1 MELLEVTDLSI
12 SFGGLKAV
20 QNVSF
25 SVPKGKIVSV
35 IGPNG
40 AGKTTIF
47 NMLTGFYIPDTG
59 SIRLDGVEMNGKKA
73 YEFIEYGIARTFQ
86 NIRLYGQL
94 SVLENVLIG
103 YQCRLKQSLWDAI
116 FHTKTLKKT
125 ETEVLERARRA
136 LEEIHLLPYEKE
148 MCSNLPY
155 GKQKVL
161 EIARALMSEP
171 KLLFLDEPAAGLN
184 PQETQE
190 LSSYILELAKK
201 GFTIVLIEH
210 DLRLVMGISDYVYV
224 IDHGIKIAEGIPSE
238 VQHNPEVITA
248 YIGKGG
254 ERQNVAGN
262 LPAEH
267 IL

>member
-1 MELLEVTDLSI
+1 MNLLEVKDLSI

-20 QNVSF
+20 QDVSF
-25 SVPKGKIVSV
+25 HVPQGKIVSV

-47 NMLTGFYIPDTG
+47 NMLTGFYLPDRG
-59 SIRLDGVEMNGKKA
+59 SIRLDGVEMVGKKS
-73 YEFIEYGIARTFQ
+73 YEFISCGIARTFQ
-86 NIRLYGQL
+86 NIRLYTQM

-103 YQCRLKQSLWDAI
+103 YQCRMQQSLWDSL
-116 FHTKTLKKT
+116 FNTPQKRRT
-125 ETEVLERARRA
+125 EAQA
-136 LEEIHLLPYEKE
+136 LEKARAALAEINLLQYENE
-148 MCSNLPY
+148 RCVNLPY

-190 LSSYILELAKK
+190 LSAYIQGLAKK

-210 DLRLVMGISDYVYV
+210 DLRLVMGISDYVNV
-224 IDHGIKIAEGIPSE
+224 IDHGVKIAEGTPAQ
-238 VQHNPEVITA
+238 VQKDPAVIAA

-254 ERQNVAGN
+254 VQRNASGN
-262 LPAEH
+262 
-267 IL
+267 

>member
-1 MELLEVTDLSI
+1 MNLLEVNGLSI

-20 QNVSF
+20 QDVSF
-25 SVPKGKIVSV
+25 NVPQGKIVSV

-47 NMLTGFYIPDTG
+47 NMLTGFYLPDRG
-59 SIRLDGVEMNGKKA
+59 SIRLDGMEMVGKKS
-73 YEFIEYGIARTFQ
+73 YEFISCGIARTFQ
-86 NIRLYGQL
+86 NIRLYTQM

-103 YQCRLKQSLWDAI
+103 YQCRMQQSMWDGL
-116 FHTKTLKKT
+116 FNTPQKRRT
-125 ETEVLERARRA
+125 EAQA
-136 LEEIHLLPYEKE
+136 LEKARAALEGINLLQYENE
-148 MCSNLPY
+148 RCVNLPY

-190 LSSYILELAKK
+190 LSTYIQSLAKK

-210 DLRLVMGISDYVYV
+210 DLRLVMGISDYVNV
-224 IDHGIKIAEGIPSE
+224 IDHGVKIAEGTPAQ
-238 VQHNPEVITA
+238 VQKDPAVIAA

-254 ERQNVAGN
+254 VQRNASGN
-262 LPAEH
+262 
-267 IL
+267 

>member
-1 MELLEVTDLSI
+1 MNILEVNGLSI

-20 QNVSF
+20 QDVSF
-25 SVPKGKIVSV
+25 NVPQGKIVSV

-47 NMLTGFYIPDTG
+47 NMLTGFYLPDRG
-59 SIRLDGVEMNGKKA
+59 SIRLDGMEMVGKKS
-73 YEFIEYGIARTFQ
+73 YEFISCGIARTFQ
-86 NIRLYGQL
+86 NIRLYTQM

-103 YQCRLKQSLWDAI
+103 YQCRMQQSLWDGL
-116 FHTKTLKKT
+116 FNTPQKRRT
-125 ETEVLERARRA
+125 ETQA
-136 LEEIHLLPYEKE
+136 LEKARAALEGINLLQYENE
-148 MCSNLPY
+148 RCVNLPY

-190 LSSYILELAKK
+190 LSTYIQSLAKK

-210 DLRLVMGISDYVYV
+210 DLRLVMGISDYVNV
-224 IDHGIKIAEGIPSE
+224 IDHGVKIAEGTPAQ
-238 VQHNPEVITA
+238 VQKDPAVIAA

-254 ERQNVAGN
+254 VQRNASGN
-262 LPAEH
+262 
-267 IL
+267 

>member
-1 MELLEVTDLSI
+1 MNLLEVNGLSI

-20 QNVSF
+20 QDVSF
-25 SVPKGKIVSV
+25 NVPQGKIVSV

-47 NMLTGFYIPDTG
+47 NMLTGFYLPDRG
-59 SIRLDGVEMNGKKA
+59 SIRLDGMEMVGKKS
-73 YEFIEYGIARTFQ
+73 YEFISCGIARTFQ
-86 NIRLYGQL
+86 NIRLYTQM

-103 YQCRLKQSLWDAI
+103 YQCRMQQSLWNGL
-116 FHTKTLKKT
+116 FNTPQKRRT
-125 ETEVLERARRA
+125 EAQA
-136 LEEIHLLPYEKE
+136 LEKARAALEGINLLQYENE
-148 MCSNLPY
+148 RCVNLPY

-190 LSSYILELAKK
+190 LSTYIQSLAKK

-210 DLRLVMGISDYVYV
+210 DLRLVMGISDYVNV
-224 IDHGIKIAEGIPSE
+224 IDHGVKIAEGTPAQVQKDPS
-238 VQHNPEVITA
+238 VIAA

-254 ERQNVAGN
+254 VQRNASGN
-262 LPAEH
+262 
-267 IL
+267 

>member
-1 MELLEVTDLSI
+1 MNLLEVRDLSI

-25 SVPKGKIVSV
+25 SVPQGKIVSV

-47 NMLTGFYIPDTG
+47 NMLTGFYSPDQG
-59 SIRLDGVEMNGKKA
+59 SIQLDGVEMVGKKS
-73 YEFIEYGIARTFQ
+73 YEFITHGIARTFQ
-86 NIRLYGQL
+86 NIRLYSQM

-103 YQCRLKQSLWDAI
+103 YQCRMKQTLWDSLLN
-116 FHTKTLKKT
+116 TPRKQDT
-125 ETEVLERARRA
+125 EAQA
-136 LEEIHLLPYEKE
+136 LEKARAALKEIGLLQYENE
-148 MCSNLPY
+148 LCLNLPY

-161 EIARALMSEP
+161 EIARALMSDP

-190 LSSYILELAKK
+190 LSEYIQSLTQK

-210 DLRLVMGISDYVYV
+210 DLRLVMGISDYVNV
-224 IDHGIKIAEGIPSE
+224 IDHGIKIAEGIPAD
-238 VQHNPEVITA
+238 VQRDPAVITA

-254 ERQNVAGN
+254 TKHNASGN
-262 LPAEH
+262 
-267 IL
+267 

>member
-1 MELLEVTDLSI
+1 MNLLEVNGLSI

-25 SVPKGKIVSV
+25 NVPQGKIVSV

-47 NMLTGFYIPDTG
+47 NMLTGFYLPDRG
-59 SIRLDGVEMNGKKA
+59 SIRLDGMEMVGKKS
-73 YEFIEYGIARTFQ
+73 YEFISCGIARTFQ
-86 NIRLYGQL
+86 NIRLYTQM

-103 YQCRLKQSLWDAI
+103 YQCRMQQSLWDGL
-116 FHTKTLKKT
+116 FNTPQKRRT
-125 ETEVLERARRA
+125 EAQA
-136 LEEIHLLPYEKE
+136 LEKARAALEGINLLQYENE
-148 MCSNLPY
+148 RCVNLPY

-190 LSSYILELAKK
+190 LSTYIQSLAKK

-210 DLRLVMGISDYVYV
+210 DLRLVMGISDYVNV
-224 IDHGIKIAEGIPSE
+224 IDHGVKIAEGTPAQ
-238 VQHNPEVITA
+238 VQKDPAVIAA

-254 ERQNVAGN
+254 VQRNASGN
-262 LPAEH
+262 
-267 IL
+267 

>member
-1 MELLEVTDLSI
+1 MNLLEVNGLSI

-20 QNVSF
+20 QDVSF
-25 SVPKGKIVSV
+25 NVPQGKIVSV

-47 NMLTGFYIPDTG
+47 NMLTGFYLPDRG
-59 SIRLDGVEMNGKKA
+59 SIRLDGMEMVGKKS
-73 YEFIEYGIARTFQ
+73 YEFISCGIARTFQ
-86 NIRLYGQL
+86 NIRLYTQM

-103 YQCRLKQSLWDAI
+103 YQCRMQQSLWDGL
-116 FHTKTLKKT
+116 FNTPQKRRT
-125 ETEVLERARRA
+125 ETQA
-136 LEEIHLLPYEKE
+136 LEKARAALEGINLLQYENE
-148 MCSNLPY
+148 RCVNLPY

-190 LSSYILELAKK
+190 LSTYIQSLAKK

-210 DLRLVMGISDYVYV
+210 DLRLVMGISDYVNV
-224 IDHGIKIAEGIPSE
+224 IDHGVKIAEGTPAQ
-238 VQHNPEVITA
+238 VQKDPAVIAA

-254 ERQNVAGN
+254 VQRNASGN
-262 LPAEH
+262 
-267 IL
+267 

>member
-1 MELLEVTDLSI
+1 MNLLEVNGLSI

-20 QNVSF
+20 QDVSF
-25 SVPKGKIVSV
+25 NVPQGKIVSV

-47 NMLTGFYIPDTG
+47 NMLTGFYLPDRG
-59 SIRLDGVEMNGKKA
+59 SIRLDGMEMVGKKS
-73 YEFIEYGIARTFQ
+73 YEFISCGIARTFQ
-86 NIRLYGQL
+86 NIRLYTQM

-103 YQCRLKQSLWDAI
+103 YQCRMQQSLWDGL
-116 FHTKTLKKT
+116 FSTPQKRRT
-125 ETEVLERARRA
+125 EAQA
-136 LEEIHLLPYEKE
+136 LEKARAALEGINLLQYENE
-148 MCSNLPY
+148 RCVNLPY

-190 LSSYILELAKK
+190 LSTYIQSLAKK

-210 DLRLVMGISDYVYV
+210 DLRLVMGISDYVNV
-224 IDHGIKIAEGIPSE
+224 IDHGVKIAEGTPAQ
-238 VQHNPEVITA
+238 VQKDPAVIAA

-254 ERQNVAGN
+254 VQRNASGN
-262 LPAEH
+262 
-267 IL
+267 

>member
-1 MELLEVTDLSI
+1 MNLLEVKDLSI

-25 SVPKGKIVSV
+25 HVPQGKIVSV

-47 NMLTGFYIPDTG
+47 NMLTGFYLPDRG
-59 SIRLDGVEMNGKKA
+59 SIRLDGVEMVGKKS
-73 YEFIEYGIARTFQ
+73 YEFISCGIARTFQ
-86 NIRLYGQL
+86 NIRLYTQM

-103 YQCRLKQSLWDAI
+103 YQCRMQQSLWDGL
-116 FHTKTLKKT
+116 FNTPQKRRT
-125 ETEVLERARRA
+125 EAQA
-136 LEEIHLLPYEKE
+136 LEKARAALAEINLLQYENE
-148 MCSNLPY
+148 RCVNLPY

-190 LSSYILELAKK
+190 LSAYIQSLAKK

-210 DLRLVMGISDYVYV
+210 DLRLVMGISDYVNV
-224 IDHGIKIAEGIPSE
+224 IDHGVKIAEGTPAQ
-238 VQHNPEVITA
+238 VQKDPAVIAA

-254 ERQNVAGN
+254 VQRNASGN
-262 LPAEH
+262 
-267 IL
+267 

>member
-1 MELLEVTDLSI
+1 MNLLEVNGLSI

-20 QNVSF
+20 QDVSF
-25 SVPKGKIVSV
+25 NVPQGKIVSV

-47 NMLTGFYIPDTG
+47 NMLTGFYLPDRG
-59 SIRLDGVEMNGKKA
+59 SIWLDGMEMVGKKS
-73 YEFIEYGIARTFQ
+73 YEFISCGIARTFQ
-86 NIRLYGQL
+86 NIRLYTQM

-103 YQCRLKQSLWDAI
+103 YQCRMQQSLWDGL
-116 FHTKTLKKT
+116 FNTPQKRRT
-125 ETEVLERARRA
+125 EAQA
-136 LEEIHLLPYEKE
+136 LEKARAALEGINLLQYENE
-148 MCSNLPY
+148 RCVNLPY

-171 KLLFLDEPAAGLN
+171 KLLFLDEPAAELN

-190 LSSYILELAKK
+190 LSTYIQSLAKK

-210 DLRLVMGISDYVYV
+210 DLRLVMGISDYVNV
-224 IDHGIKIAEGIPSE
+224 IDHGVKIAEGTPAQ
-238 VQHNPEVITA
+238 VQKDPAVIAA

-254 ERQNVAGN
+254 VQRNAAGN
-262 LPAEH
+262 
-267 IL
+267 

>member
-1 MELLEVTDLSI
+1 MNLLEVKDLSI

-20 QNVSF
+20 QDVSF
-25 SVPKGKIVSV
+25 HVPQGKIVSV

-47 NMLTGFYIPDTG
+47 NMLTGFYLPDRG
-59 SIRLDGVEMNGKKA
+59 SIRLDGVEMVGKKS
-73 YEFIEYGIARTFQ
+73 YEFISCGIARTFQ
-86 NIRLYGQL
+86 NIRLYTQM

-103 YQCRLKQSLWDAI
+103 YQCRMQQSLWDSL
-116 FHTKTLKKT
+116 FNTPQKRRT
-125 ETEVLERARRA
+125 EAQA
-136 LEEIHLLPYEKE
+136 LEKARAALAEINLLQYENE
-148 MCSNLPY
+148 RCVNLPY

-190 LSSYILELAKK
+190 QSAYIQGLAKK

-210 DLRLVMGISDYVYV
+210 DLRLVMGISDYVNV
-224 IDHGIKIAEGIPSE
+224 IDHGVKIAEGTPAQ
-238 VQHNPEVITA
+238 VQKDPAVIAA

-254 ERQNVAGN
+254 VQRNASGN
-262 LPAEH
+262 
-267 IL
+267 

>member
-1 MELLEVTDLSI
+1 MNLLEVNGLSI

-20 QNVSF
+20 QDVSF
-25 SVPKGKIVSV
+25 NVPQGKIVSV

-47 NMLTGFYIPDTG
+47 NMLTGFYLPDRG
-59 SIRLDGVEMNGKKA
+59 SIRLDGVEMVGKKS
-73 YEFIEYGIARTFQ
+73 YEFISCGIARTFQ
-86 NIRLYGQL
+86 NIRLYTQM

-103 YQCRLKQSLWDAI
+103 YQCRMQQSLWDGL
-116 FHTKTLKKT
+116 FNTPQKRRT
-125 ETEVLERARRA
+125 EAQA
-136 LEEIHLLPYEKE
+136 LEKARAALEGINLLQYENE
-148 MCSNLPY
+148 RCVNLPY

-190 LSSYILELAKK
+190 LSTYIQSLAKK

-210 DLRLVMGISDYVYV
+210 DLRLVMGISDYVNV
-224 IDHGIKIAEGIPSE
+224 IDHGVKIAEGTPAQ
-238 VQHNPEVITA
+238 VQKDPAVIAA

-254 ERQNVAGN
+254 VQRNASGN
-262 LPAEH
+262 
-267 IL
+267 

>member
-1 MELLEVTDLSI
+1 MNLLEVNGLSI

-20 QNVSF
+20 QDVSF
-25 SVPKGKIVSV
+25 NVPQGKIVSV

-47 NMLTGFYIPDTG
+47 NMLTGF
-59 SIRLDGVEMNGKKA
+59 SC
-73 YEFIEYGIARTFQ
+73 GIARTFQ
-86 NIRLYGQL
+86 NIRLYTQM

-103 YQCRLKQSLWDAI
+103 YQCRMQQSLWDDL
-116 FHTKTLKKT
+116 FNTPQKRRT
-125 ETEVLERARRA
+125 EAQA
-136 LEEIHLLPYEKE
+136 LEKARAALEGINLLQYENE
-148 MCSNLPY
+148 RCVNLPY

-190 LSSYILELAKK
+190 LSTYIQSLAKK

-210 DLRLVMGISDYVYV
+210 DLRLVMGISDYVNV
-224 IDHGIKIAEGIPSE
+224 IDHGVKIAEGTPAQ
-238 VQHNPEVITA
+238 VQKDPAVIAA

-254 ERQNVAGN
+254 VQRNASGN
-262 LPAEH
+262 
-267 IL
+267 

>member
-1 MELLEVTDLSI
+1 MNLLEVNGLSI

-20 QNVSF
+20 QDVSF
-25 SVPKGKIVSV
+25 NVPLGKIVSV

-47 NMLTGFYIPDTG
+47 NMLTGFYLPDRG
-59 SIRLDGVEMNGKKA
+59 SIRLDGMEMVGKKS
-73 YEFIEYGIARTFQ
+73 YEFISCGIARTFQ
-86 NIRLYGQL
+86 NIRLYTQM

-103 YQCRLKQSLWDAI
+103 YQCRMQQSLWDGL
-116 FHTKTLKKT
+116 FNTPQKRRT
-125 ETEVLERARRA
+125 EAQALEKARAA
-136 LEEIHLLPYEKE
+136 LEEINLLQYENE
-148 MCSNLPY
+148 RCVNLPY

-190 LSSYILELAKK
+190 LSTYIQSLAKK

-210 DLRLVMGISDYVYV
+210 DLRLVMGISDYVNV
-224 IDHGIKIAEGIPSE
+224 IDHGVKIAEGTPAQ
-238 VQHNPEVITA
+238 VQKDPAVIAA

-254 ERQNVAGN
+254 VQRNASGN
-262 LPAEH
+262 
-267 IL
+267 

>member
-1 MELLEVTDLSI
+1 MNLLEVNGLSI

-20 QNVSF
+20 QDVSF
-25 SVPKGKIVSV
+25 NVPQGKIVSV

-47 NMLTGFYIPDTG
+47 NMLTGFYLPDRG
-59 SIRLDGVEMNGKKA
+59 SIWLDGMEMVGKKS
-73 YEFIEYGIARTFQ
+73 YEFISCGIARTFQ
-86 NIRLYGQL
+86 NIRLYTQM

-103 YQCRLKQSLWDAI
+103 YQCRMQQSLWDGL
-116 FHTKTLKKT
+116 FNTPQKRRT
-125 ETEVLERARRA
+125 ETQA
-136 LEEIHLLPYEKE
+136 LEKARAALEGINLLQYENE
-148 MCSNLPY
+148 RCVNLPY

-190 LSSYILELAKK
+190 LSTYIQSLAKK

-210 DLRLVMGISDYVYV
+210 DLRLVMGISDYVNV
-224 IDHGIKIAEGIPSE
+224 IDHGVKIAEGTPAQ
-238 VQHNPEVITA
+238 VQKDPAVIAA

-254 ERQNVAGN
+254 VQRNASGN
-262 LPAEH
+262 
-267 IL
+267 

>member
-1 MELLEVTDLSI
+1 MNLLEVNGLSI

-20 QNVSF
+20 QDVSF
-25 SVPKGKIVSV
+25 NVPLGKIVSV

-47 NMLTGFYIPDTG
+47 NMLTGFYLPDRG
-59 SIRLDGVEMNGKKA
+59 SIRLDGMEMVGKKS
-73 YEFIEYGIARTFQ
+73 YEFISCGIARTFQ
-86 NIRLYGQL
+86 NIRLYTQM

-103 YQCRLKQSLWDAI
+103 YQCRMQQSLWDGL
-116 FHTKTLKKT
+116 FNTPQKRRT
-125 ETEVLERARRA
+125 EAQA
-136 LEEIHLLPYEKE
+136 LEKARAALEGINLLQYENE
-148 MCSNLPY
+148 RCVNLPY

-190 LSSYILELAKK
+190 LSTYIQSLAKK

-210 DLRLVMGISDYVYV
+210 DLRLVMGISDYVNV
-224 IDHGIKIAEGIPSE
+224 IDHGVKIAEGTPAQ
-238 VQHNPEVITA
+238 VQKDPAVIAA

-254 ERQNVAGN
+254 VQRNASGN
-262 LPAEH
+262 
-267 IL
+267 

>member
-1 MELLEVTDLSI
+1 MNLLEVNGLSI

-20 QNVSF
+20 QDVSF
-25 SVPKGKIVSV
+25 NVPQGKIVSV

-47 NMLTGFYIPDTG
+47 NMLTGFYLPDRG
-59 SIRLDGVEMNGKKA
+59 SIRLDGMEMVGKKS
-73 YEFIEYGIARTFQ
+73 YEFISCGIARTFQ
-86 NIRLYGQL
+86 NIRLYTQM

-103 YQCRLKQSLWDAI
+103 YQCRMQQSLWDGL
-116 FHTKTLKKT
+116 FNTPQKRRT
-125 ETEVLERARRA
+125 EAQA
-136 LEEIHLLPYEKE
+136 LEKARAALEGINLLQYESE
-148 MCSNLPY
+148 RCVNLPY

-190 LSSYILELAKK
+190 LSTYIQSLAKK

-210 DLRLVMGISDYVYV
+210 DLRLVMGISDYVNV
-224 IDHGIKIAEGIPSE
+224 IDHGVKIAEGTPAQ
-238 VQHNPEVITA
+238 VQKDPAVIAA

-254 ERQNVAGN
+254 VQRNASGN
-262 LPAEH
+262 
-267 IL
+267 

>member
-1 MELLEVTDLSI
+1 MNLLEVNGLSI

-20 QNVSF
+20 QDVSF
-25 SVPKGKIVSV
+25 NVPQGKIVSV

-47 NMLTGFYIPDTG
+47 NMLTGFYLPDRG
-59 SIRLDGVEMNGKKA
+59 SIRLDGMEMVGKKS
-73 YEFIEYGIARTFQ
+73 YEFISCGIARTFQ
-86 NIRLYGQL
+86 NIRLYTQM

-103 YQCRLKQSLWDAI
+103 YQCRMQQSLWDGL
-116 FHTKTLKKT
+116 FNTPQKRRT
-125 ETEVLERARRA
+125 EAQALEKARAA
-136 LEEIHLLPYEKE
+136 LEEINLLQYENE
-148 MCSNLPY
+148 RCVNLPY

-190 LSSYILELAKK
+190 LSTYIQSLAKK

-210 DLRLVMGISDYVYV
+210 DLRLVMGISDYVNV
-224 IDHGIKIAEGIPSE
+224 IDHGVKIAEGTPAQ
-238 VQHNPEVITA
+238 VQKDPAVIAA

-254 ERQNVAGN
+254 VQRNASGN
-262 LPAEH
+262 
-267 IL
+267 

>member
-1 MELLEVTDLSI
+1 MNLLEVNGLSI

-20 QNVSF
+20 QDVSF
-25 SVPKGKIVSV
+25 NVPQGKIVSV

-47 NMLTGFYIPDTG
+47 NMLTGFYLPDRG
-59 SIRLDGVEMNGKKA
+59 SIRLDGMEMVGKKS
-73 YEFIEYGIARTFQ
+73 YEFISCGIARTFQ
-86 NIRLYGQL
+86 NIRLYTQM

-103 YQCRLKQSLWDAI
+103 YQCRMQQSLWDGL
-116 FHTKTLKKT
+116 FNTPQKRRT
-125 ETEVLERARRA
+125 EAQA
-136 LEEIHLLPYEKE
+136 LEKARAALEGINLLQYENE
-148 MCSNLPY
+148 RRVNLPY

-190 LSSYILELAKK
+190 LSTYIQSLAKK

-210 DLRLVMGISDYVYV
+210 DLRLVMGISDYVNV
-224 IDHGIKIAEGIPSE
+224 IDHGVKIAEGTPAQ
-238 VQHNPEVITA
+238 VQKDPAVIAA

-254 ERQNVAGN
+254 VQRNASGN
-262 LPAEH
+262 
-267 IL
+267 

>member
-1 MELLEVTDLSI
+1 MNLLEVNGLSI

-20 QNVSF
+20 QDVSF
-25 SVPKGKIVSV
+25 NVPQGKIVSV

-47 NMLTGFYIPDTG
+47 NMLTGFYLPDRG
-59 SIRLDGVEMNGKKA
+59 SVRLDGMEMVGKKS
-73 YEFIEYGIARTFQ
+73 YEFISCGIARTFQ
-86 NIRLYGQL
+86 NIRLYTQM

-103 YQCRLKQSLWDAI
+103 YQCRMQQSLWDGL
-116 FHTKTLKKT
+116 FNTPQKRRT
-125 ETEVLERARRA
+125 EAQA
-136 LEEIHLLPYEKE
+136 LEKARAALEGINLLQYENE
-148 MCSNLPY
+148 RCVNLPY

-190 LSSYILELAKK
+190 LSTYIQSLAKK

-210 DLRLVMGISDYVYV
+210 DLRLVMGISDYVNV
-224 IDHGIKIAEGIPSE
+224 IDHGVKIAEGTPAQ
-238 VQHNPEVITA
+238 VQKDPAVIAA

-254 ERQNVAGN
+254 VQRNASGN
-262 LPAEH
+262 
-267 IL
+267 

>member
-1 MELLEVTDLSI
+1 MNLLEVNGLSI

-20 QNVSF
+20 QDVSF
-25 SVPKGKIVSV
+25 NVPQGKIVSV

-47 NMLTGFYIPDTG
+47 NMLTGFYLPDRG
-59 SIRLDGVEMNGKKA
+59 SIRLDGMEMVGKKS
-73 YEFIEYGIARTFQ
+73 YEFISCGIARTFQ
-86 NIRLYGQL
+86 NIRLYTQM

-103 YQCRLKQSLWDAI
+103 YQCRMQQSLWNGL
-116 FHTKTLKKT
+116 FNTPQKRRT
-125 ETEVLERARRA
+125 EAQA
-136 LEEIHLLPYEKE
+136 LEKARAALEGINLLQYENE
-148 MCSNLPY
+148 RCVNLPY

-190 LSSYILELAKK
+190 LSTYIQSLAKK

-210 DLRLVMGISDYVYV
+210 DLRLVMGISDYVNV
-224 IDHGIKIAEGIPSE
+224 IDHGVKIAEGTPAQ
-238 VQHNPEVITA
+238 VQKDPAVIAA

-254 ERQNVAGN
+254 VQRNASGN
-262 LPAEH
+262 
-267 IL
+267 

>member
-1 MELLEVTDLSI
+1 MNLLEVNGLSI

-20 QNVSF
+20 QDVSF
-25 SVPKGKIVSV
+25 NVPQGKIVSV

-47 NMLTGFYIPDTG
+47 NMLTGFYLPDRG
-59 SIRLDGVEMNGKKA
+59 SIRLDGMEMVGKKS
-73 YEFIEYGIARTFQ
+73 YGFISCGIARTFQ
-86 NIRLYGQL
+86 NIRLYTQM

-103 YQCRLKQSLWDAI
+103 YQCRMQQSLWDGL
-116 FHTKTLKKT
+116 FNTPQKRRT
-125 ETEVLERARRA
+125 EAQA
-136 LEEIHLLPYEKE
+136 LEKARAALEGINLLQYENE
-148 MCSNLPY
+148 RCVNLPY

-190 LSSYILELAKK
+190 LSTYIQSLAKK

-210 DLRLVMGISDYVYV
+210 DLRLVMGISDYVNV
-224 IDHGIKIAEGIPSE
+224 IDHGVKIAEGTPAQ
-238 VQHNPEVITA
+238 VQKDPAVIAA

-254 ERQNVAGN
+254 VQRNASGN
-262 LPAEH
+262 
-267 IL
+267 

>member
-1 MELLEVTDLSI
+1 MNLLEVNGLSI

-20 QNVSF
+20 QDVSF
-25 SVPKGKIVSV
+25 NVPQGKIVSV

-47 NMLTGFYIPDTG
+47 NMLTGFYLPDRG
-59 SIRLDGVEMNGKKA
+59 SIRLDGMEMVGKKS
-73 YEFIEYGIARTFQ
+73 YEFISCGIARTFQ
-86 NIRLYGQL
+86 NIRLYTQM

-103 YQCRLKQSLWDAI
+103 YQCRMQQSLWDGLLN
-116 FHTKTLKKT
+116 TPQKRRT
-125 ETEVLERARRA
+125 EAQA
-136 LEEIHLLPYEKE
+136 LEKARAALEGINLLQYENE
-148 MCSNLPY
+148 RCVNLPY

-190 LSSYILELAKK
+190 LSTYIQSLAKK

-210 DLRLVMGISDYVYV
+210 DLRLVMGISDYVNV
-224 IDHGIKIAEGIPSE
+224 IDHGVKIAEGTPAQ
-238 VQHNPEVITA
+238 VQKDPAVIAA

-254 ERQNVAGN
+254 VQRNASGN
-262 LPAEH
+262 
-267 IL
+267 